1 MSAITAATDELTPAA
16 VWQGV
21 GGGAIGDALL
31 DWPSAALAAADAG
44 APWRAVAGIA
54 EPFALLGDAIG
65 QMTRCVRSAMAADPR
80 APGKALLRDL
90 RRGWG
95 NPGIDRLVRRTL
107 RTAVEQRLARVTSVP
122 VTRG

>member
-21 GGGAIGDALL
+21 GGGAIGDELL
-31 DWPSAALAAADAG
+31 DWPPDADAG

-54 EPFALLGDAIG
+54 EFSALLGDAIG

-107 RTAVEQRLARVTSVP
+107 RTAVEQRLARVTTVP

>member
-21 GGGAIGDALL
+21 GGGAIGD
-31 DWPSAALAAADAG
+31 
-44 APWRAVAGIA
+44 
-54 EPFALLGDAIG
+54 E
-65 QMTRCVRSAMAADPR
+65 
-80 APGKALLRDL
+80 LRDL

-95 NPGIDRLVRRTL
+95 DPGIDRLVHRTL